1 MNKLYVPTSLGEL
14 VDKLTILEIKS
25 DKFKGSPLKNVEKE
39 LSLLKSILFGLKLDI
54 NKDLINELKK
64 INIKL
69 WNIEDSIR
77 ECERKKIFNDNFILL
92 ARSVYKF
99 NDERASIKRKINL
112 TYGSDLIEEK
122 SYSEY

>member
-1 MNKLYVPTSLGEL
+1 M
-14 VDKLTILEIKS
+14 
-25 DKFKGSPLKNVEKE
+25 
-39 LSLLKSILFGLKLDI
+39 FGLKLDI

-77 ECERKKIFNDNFILL
+77 ECERKKIFNENFILL

>member
-1 MNKLYVPTSLGEL
+1 MNKLYIPTSLGEL

-25 DKFKGSPLKNVEKE
+25 HKFKGSSLKNVEKE
-39 LSLLKSILFGLKLDI
+39 LSLLKNILFGLKLDI
-54 NKDLINELKK
+54 NNDLINKLKK
-64 INIKL
+64 INTKL

-112 TYGSDLIEEK
+112 K
-122 SYSEY
+122 

>member
-1 MNKLYVPTSLGEL
+1 MKDLYIPISLGEL
-14 VDKLTILEIKS
+14 IDKLTILEIKS
-25 DKFKGSPLKNVEKE
+25 EKFRGNSLENVNKE
-39 LSLLKSILFGLKLDI
+39 LSLLKDILFGLQIDM
-54 NKDLINELKK
+54 NTDLINKLKE

-77 ECERKKIFNDNFILL
+77 EFERQKIFNENFILL
-92 ARSVYKF
+92 ARSVYKY

-112 TYGSDLIEEK
+112 NYGSDLVEEK